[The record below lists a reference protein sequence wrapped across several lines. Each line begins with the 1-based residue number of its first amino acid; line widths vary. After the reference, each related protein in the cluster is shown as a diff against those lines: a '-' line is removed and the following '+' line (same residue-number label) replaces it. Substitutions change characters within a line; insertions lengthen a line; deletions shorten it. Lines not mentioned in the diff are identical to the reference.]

1 VPSKLSF
8 LGCNCHSSVYC
19 LRFTIARR
27 SFFAGD
33 IIKNQRRIDGD
44 RLGIGLGGS
53 GSFILDIFCTGGTY
67 PSGSCAHAALVVFGL
82 LLGAGKYSLALRA
95 LFLFLANFISVNLAG
110 IATLLA
116 QGIEPRTWWEAK
128 KAKRATLLAIV
139 GWALLLAILVII
151 ILFFG
156 DFRILKQ

>member
-1 VPSKLSF
+1 
-8 LGCNCHSSVYC
+8 
-19 LRFTIARR
+19 
-27 SFFAGD
+27 
-33 IIKNQRRIDGD
+33 
-44 RLGIGLGGS
+44 
-53 GSFILDIFCTGGTY
+53 
-67 PSGSCAHAALVVFGL
+67 L